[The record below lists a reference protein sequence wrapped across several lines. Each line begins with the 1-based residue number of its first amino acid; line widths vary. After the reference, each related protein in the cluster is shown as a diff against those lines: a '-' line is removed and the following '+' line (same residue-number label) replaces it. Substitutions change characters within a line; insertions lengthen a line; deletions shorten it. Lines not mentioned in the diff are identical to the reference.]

1 MSENLPNKHSSI
13 FKIRNILKTGAAVF
27 GLSAALLIV
36 LPAKF
41 LELLSL
47 DGQSE
52 PLIWSMRMIGI
63 TLVALTGNMWINS
76 LQVIDQNLQRTAV
89 VMSISATSLGVVTL
103 LIPADLNW
111 FSISFAIVGFGFGA
125 AYLVALVLKRF

>member
-1 MSENLPNKHSSI
+1 MSENLPDKQSSF

-52 PLIWSMRMIGI
+52 PLLWSMRMIGI

-76 LQVIDQNLQRTAV
+76 LQVDEQNLQRTAV

-103 LIPADLNW
+103 LIPANLNW
-111 FSISFAIVGFGFGA
+111 FSISFAIVGFSFGA
-125 AYLVALVLKRF
+125 AYLVALALKRF